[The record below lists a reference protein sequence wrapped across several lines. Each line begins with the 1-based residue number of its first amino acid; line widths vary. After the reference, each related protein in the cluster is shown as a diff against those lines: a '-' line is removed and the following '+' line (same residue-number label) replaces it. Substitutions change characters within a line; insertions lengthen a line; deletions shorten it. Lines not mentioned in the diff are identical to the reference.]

1 MPSQKQH
8 AARQRLLM
16 RYAVAIA
23 GVTCLISPC
32 PRIVAAARVAPCAGG
47 RFLPDVALVS
57 GDAAPVT
64 DAINLDASSRL
75 SIGSSCGP
83 ARAKLKGS
91 SQGTLVKSTLRCNG
105 VRGKAKLKARFDA
118 DCSRFSGT
126 LKVGK
131 QKKPFSARRSTGC
144 GDGLVD
150 PGLGEQCEV
159 SGDCPAGQTCAGC
172 GCVPAPTTSTIPS
185 TTTTTTSATATSTTT
200 TTTPQTTTTTASSTT
215 TTSAPPTTTTT
226 VTTASTT
233 TTTTQPGGPDLS
245 IDDVSVTEGDAGFST
260 VTFTVT
266 QSEPSANA
274 TTVSYTTADDTAA
287 SPGDY
292 LAASGTVEI
301 TPGNTT
307 AEISVTIKGDTLAE
321 EDESLFVRLSNAVNA
336 TIGDGEGV
344 AEVVN
349 DDGGAPTTF
358 ELIEKALA
366 DGLIDAE
373 TALIYEVFAEF
384 QDARLP
390 AQYQGRDDAFF
401 EGIAI
406 RDAARR
412 FSTLTPATQ
421 AILAP
426 FLEFPDFLFLPSSPA
441 QEAPQERARSSTVA
455 ANASHTLELVPGKI
469 IMGWDPNS
477 VLAGVLEEVANQLK
491 AEFDA
496 RIKPKLTTFLGMPVA
511 GKVFILLSET
521 QGLPGEEK
529 PSDDCTEAR
538 ITLRK
543 FDPWILVHELTHALL
558 DLNFSI
564 SACHEPEKLWMHEAT
579 AHWAQHYVYPP
590 ANAGRE
596 QTAATWFLTKTERSL
611 SAYDGTPR
619 GHEYGAY
626 LWFLRLAG
634 QENNPG
640 VVRAIWES
648 AAGVPS
654 LEAIESVLQASG
666 LGGFENQWPKFALD
680 NWNRLA
686 SEGGPYRKY
695 YDWDKLDHKAS
706 QHEYEANLDGTGW
719 QSVMLGYDLPIL
731 SADYQRWDFTK
742 DENIRGILLK
752 NDGAGN
758 DPNASIQAI
767 VKIRDQ
773 TWPKAEDWSN
783 EKEHFYCRDKADE
796 DVEEIIV
803 VVSNR
808 SFQPGTRIQDQGQF
822 GVYYTALP
830 CNDWTGSTTY
840 HKTGPST
847 GYITSA
853 EGENLRFR
861 ADLTGPLGVWKAIEG
876 TVTLHIDETFPF
888 EDGSCTSKG
897 SKSFAAKDHGHFVLL
912 WLGGNVLQFSGEE
925 DPFDP
930 ELVMTVTTDC
940 QSSSGSY
947 HIVQDTKWFL
957 NDWFETGPLRPIAFG
972 ATTLND
978 SYSTDAGDDHK
989 EWTWNFVKEQ

>member
-1 MPSQKQH
+1 MSSQKQH
-8 AARQRLLM
+8 AARPRLLM
-16 RYAVAIA
+16 RRAAAVA
-23 GVTCLISPC
+23 GVTCLISLS
-32 PRIVAAARVAPCAGG
+32 PRIVAAAKVAACIGG

-57 GDAAPVT
+57 GNAAPVT
-64 DAINLDASSRL
+64 DAINLDTGNRL

-105 VRGKAKLKARFDA
+105 VRGKAKLKARFDTN
-118 DCSRFSGT
+118 CSRFSGT
-126 LKVGK
+126 LKLGK
-131 QKKPFSARRSTGC
+131 QKKSFSARRSTGC

-159 SGDCPAGQTCAGC
+159 SGDCPVGQTCAGC
-172 GCVPAPTTSTIPS
+172 GCVAAPTTSTIPS
-185 TTTTTTSATATSTTT
+185 TTTTTTSATATSTTA
-200 TTTPQTTTTTASSTT
+200 PQTTTTTALPTT
-215 TTSAPPTTTTT
+215 TMTAPSTTTT

-233 TTTTQPGGPDLS
+233 TTTTQPGGPELS
-245 IDDVSVTEGDAGFST
+245 IDDVSVTEGDAGTST
-260 VTFTVT
+260 VTFTIT
-266 QSEPSANA
+266 QSAPSANL

-292 LAASGTVEI
+292 LAASGIAQI

-307 AEISVTIKGDTLAE
+307 AEISVTIKGDALAE
-321 EDESLFVRLSNAVNA
+321 ADESLFVRLSNAVNA
-336 TIGDGEGV
+336 TIADGEGV

-358 ELIEKALA
+358 ELIEKALD

-373 TALIYEVFAEF
+373 TALLYEVFAEF

-390 AQYQGRDDAFF
+390 AQYQGRNDPFF
-401 EGIAI
+401 EGTAI
-406 RDAARR
+406 MDAARR
-412 FSTLTPATQ
+412 FDTLSPATQ

-426 FLEFPDFLFLPSSPA
+426 FLEFPDDLFLPASSA
-441 QEAPQERARSSTVA
+441 QRAPEEGVRSSA
-455 ANASHTLELVPGKI
+455 AAASASHTLELVPGKI
-469 IMGWDPNS
+469 IMGWNPDS
-477 VLAGVLEEVANQLK
+477 VLAAALEEAANRLK
-491 AEFDA
+491 AEFNA
-496 RIKPKLTTFLGMPVA
+496 RIGPKMTTFLGMPAA
-511 GKVFILLSET
+511 GQIFILLSDT
-521 QGLPGEEK
+521 QGRPGEEK
-529 PSDDCTEAR
+529 TSIDCTTAR
-538 ITLRK
+538 IILRN
-543 FDPWILVHELTHALL
+543 FDPWTLVHELTHALL

-564 SACHEPEKLWMHEAT
+564 AACNETEKLWMHEAT
-579 AHWAQHYVYPP
+579 ATWAQHYVYPP

-706 QHEYEANLDGTGW
+706 QHEYEAKLDGTGW
-719 QSVMLGYDLPIL
+719 QSVTLGYDLPNL

-742 DENIRGILLK
+742 DEKIRGILLK

-767 VKIRDQ
+767 VKIKDQ

-783 EKEHFYCRDKADE
+783 EKEHFYCRDKDDQ
-796 DVEEIIV
+796 DVEEIII
-803 VVSNR
+803 VVSNHAH
-808 SFQPGTRIQDQGQF
+808 QGNANIKDQGNFQAYF
-822 GVYYTALP
+822 TALP
-830 CNDWTGSTTY
+830 CEDWTGSTTY
-840 HKTGPST
+840 QKSGGST

-861 ADLTGPLGVWKAIEG
+861 VDLTGPLGLYKAVEG
-876 TVTLHIDETFPF
+876 TVTVHINETFPF
-888 EDGSCTSKG
+888 EDGTCTSTAL
-897 SKSFAAKDHGHFVLL
+897 KSFAAKDHGHFALL
-912 WLGGNVLQFSGEE
+912 TLGGNVLHFGGDD
-925 DPFDP
+925 DPHNP
-930 ELVMTVTTDC
+930 ALVVTVTSEC
-940 QSSSGSY
+940 SSSSGEY
-947 HIVQDTKWFL
+947 TFVQDNDFFDSKWF
-957 NDWFETGPLRPIAFG
+957 DTGPDLRPIAFG
-972 ATTLND
+972 ATTISGN
-978 SYSTDAGDDHK
+978 YSTVQGADEQ
-989 EWTWNFVKEQ
+989 EWTWNLVKDQ